1 MRDCGGSVWTRGVVV
16 RTKGRD
22 WILETVLKVE
32 AQCLLLEGM
41 YGMRERGVEN
51 NAWTFALST

>member
-1 MRDCGGSVWTRGVVV
+1 M